1 MILTNAKLKLRGQ
14 LMTKIYIICDLEGTA
29 GVVDHRQQCWF
40 DGKYYEQARRL
51 ATLELNALVEG
62 ALQGGATEI
71 AAWDGHGP
79 FPGGIDV
86 ELLHPACRLVMGAGN
101 AGPTGYEGF
110 DAMFMV
116 GFHAMAGTPRA
127 VLAHSFMG
135 NIAECRLNGLKLGEI
150 GLNCL
155 TLGMAGIPCVFLAGD
170 QAAADEVRA
179 LIPGVETAVVKKG
192 LSPTPVGI
200 LTQAPMV
207 SLSPARAQEVIR
219 ESARRAMNLVGKI
232 APFRLEPPYTAQ
244 VRFSEEKCAN
254 QSAQA
259 EGVRR
264 LDTLTV
270 EKSGNDLDGI
280 MPF

>member
-86 ELLHPACRLVMGAGN
+86 ELLHPACRLVMGAGD

-110 DAMFMV
+110 DAIITLGAVIRGATPHFDYV
-116 GFHAMAGTPRA
+116 SNEVAKGVANIGIQSEVPVIFGVLTTDSIEQAIERAGTKAGNKGWDAA
-127 VLAHSFMG
+127 VSAIEMG
-135 NIAECRLNGLKLGEI
+135 NLYK
-150 GLNCL
+150 
-155 TLGMAGIPCVFLAGD
+155 
-170 QAAADEVRA
+170 
-179 LIPGVETAVVKKG
+179 
-192 LSPTPVGI
+192 
-200 LTQAPMV
+200 
-207 SLSPARAQEVIR
+207 
-219 ESARRAMNLVGKI
+219 
-232 APFRLEPPYTAQ
+232 RLE
-244 VRFSEEKCAN
+244 K
-254 QSAQA
+254 
-259 EGVRR
+259 
-264 LDTLTV
+264 
-270 EKSGNDLDGI
+270 
-280 MPF
+280 